1 MLYVNHFGQHSN
13 PLPESSGHFH
23 DTNKTVFVLV
33 FVSFRYMQ
41 YIHPYNP
48 EALPVMADRCLG
60 RSARTGCTPP
70 QEYDHP
76 YVISSTNWM
85 VW

>member
-13 PLPESSGHFH
+13 PLPKSSGHFH
-23 DTNKTVFVLV
+23 DTNKTVEELFSNNSLQFAYYEV
-33 FVSFRYMQ
+33 
-41 YIHPYNP
+41 NP
-48 EALPVMADRCLG
+48 DRMMG
-60 RSARTGCTPP
+60 FTAET
-70 QEYDHP
+70 EYDHP